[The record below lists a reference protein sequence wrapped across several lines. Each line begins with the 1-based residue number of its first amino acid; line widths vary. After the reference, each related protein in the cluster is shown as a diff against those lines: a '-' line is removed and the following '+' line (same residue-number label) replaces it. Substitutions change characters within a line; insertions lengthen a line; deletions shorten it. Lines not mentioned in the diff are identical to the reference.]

1 MPTTS
6 PTHRLRSALFALCV
20 TAVPAAANAQGVT
33 LTRTERAIV
42 TAVDRRNADGL
53 ALLERLVNINSGTAN
68 HAGVRQVGAL
78 LRERLDALGFT
89 TRWEDATAV
98 DRAGHLVAEHRGPGP
113 KLLLIGHLDT
123 VFEPG
128 SPFQRF
134 ERLND
139 TTARGPGVIDMK
151 GGDVIILQ
159 ALTALKEAGALDGMH
174 VVAYFSG
181 DEEDAGRPLT
191 EARRVLR
198 EVAQGAIAAIGLE
211 NGGGDPATAV
221 VARRGATNWTLRTT
235 GTAGHASQIFRED
248 IGAGAVFEASRILTA
263 FYTTLAG
270 EPLLA
275 FNPGLILG
283 GSNITVDAEGA
294 AGTADGKHNVIAR
307 DVVVTGDI
315 RTISAEQLAR
325 TKTAMEKIVAQHL
338 PHTTATITFD
348 EGYPPLPPSAGNERL
363 LAVYDR
369 ASRDLGTGPVRG
381 VDPARA
387 GAADVAFI
395 NGIVPMIID
404 GLGLSGKND
413 HSDKETA
420 DLRML
425 PVKSKRLA
433 VMLLRLTQ
441 QEAPRP

>member
-1 MPTTS
+1 MPHITRV
-6 PTHRLRSALFALCV
+6 PILLAALGLGALAPHASAQTGAL
-20 TAVPAAANAQGVT
+20 TP
-33 LTRTERAIV
+33 TERAIV
-42 TAVDRRNADGL
+42 AVVDRRNADGL
-53 ALLERLVNINSGTAN
+53 AFLERLVNINSGTAN
-68 HAGVRQVGAL
+68 HAGVRHVGAL

-89 TRWEDATAV
+89 TRWEDGTSV
-98 DRAGHLVAEHRGPGP
+98 GRAGHLVAEHLGPGP

-123 VFEPG
+123 VFEPS

-134 ERLND
+134 ERLSD

-159 ALTALKEAGALDGMH
+159 ALTALKDAGALDGMH
-174 VVAYFSG
+174 IVAYFSG

-198 EVAQGAIAAIGLE
+198 AVAQGAIAAIGLE

-221 VARRGATNWTLRTT
+221 VARRGATGWTLRTT

-283 GSNITVDAEGA
+283 GSNLTLDAEGA
-294 AGTADGKHNVIAR
+294 AGAADGKNNVIAR
-307 DVVVTGDI
+307 EVVVTGDI

-325 TKTAMEKIVAQHL
+325 TKASMERIVGQHL
-338 PHTTATITFD
+338 PHTTATISFK
-348 EGYPPLPPSAGNERL
+348 EGYPPLPPGPGNDRL
-363 LAVYDR
+363 LALYDR
-369 ASRDLGTGPVRG
+369 ASRDIGTGAVRG

-395 NGIVPMIID
+395 SGIVPMVID

-413 HSDKETA
+413 HSDQETA

-425 PVKSKRLA
+425 PIKSKRLA
-433 VMLLRLTQ
+433 VLLLRLTQ

>member
-6 PTHRLRSALFALCV
+6 PTRLLLAALLAAAPV
-20 TAVPAAANAQGVT
+20 TAPAQGAPLSAVE
-33 LTRTERAIV
+33 RTIA
-42 TAVDRRNADGL
+42 TAVDRHNAEGL

-68 HAGVRQVGAL
+68 HDGVRQVGAL

-89 TRWEDATAV
+89 TRWEDATSV

-159 ALTALKEAGALDGMH
+159 ALTALKEAGALDAMH

-198 EVAQGAIAAIGLE
+198 AVAQGAVAAIGLE
-211 NGGGDPATAV
+211 NGAGDPATAV
-221 VARRGATNWTLRTT
+221 VARRGATNWELRTS

-248 IGAGAVFEASRILTA
+248 IGAGAVFEASRILSA

-283 GSNITVDAEGA
+283 GSNLMLTGEGA

-307 DVVVTGDI
+307 HAVVTGDI

-325 TKTAMEKIVAQHL
+325 TKAAMEKIVAQHL

-348 EGYPPLPPSAGNERL
+348 EGYPPLPPGAGNERL
-363 LAVYDR
+363 LAMYDR

-395 NGIVPMIID
+395 HGIVPMIID
-404 GLGLSGKND
+404 GVGLSGKND
-413 HSDKETA
+413 HSDQETA
-420 DLRML
+420 DLRQL
-425 PVKSKRLA
+425 PIKSKRLA
-433 VMLLRLTQ
+433 LLLHRLTREQ
-441 QEAPRP
+441 TPLP

>member
-1 MPTTS
+1 MP
-6 PTHRLRSALFALCV
+6 PISALCLRLSALCV
-20 TAVPAAANAQGVT
+20 MAVPAAASAQGAT
-33 LTRTERAIV
+33 LSAVERAIV

-53 ALLERLVNINSGTAN
+53 AFLERLVNINSGTAN
-68 HAGVRQVGAL
+68 LAGVRQVGAL

-89 TRWEDATAV
+89 TRWEDATSV
-98 DRAGHLVAEHRGPGP
+98 GRAGHLVAEHLGPGP

-134 ERLND
+134 ERLSD

-159 ALTALKEAGALDGMH
+159 ALTALKDAGALDGMH
-174 VVAYFSG
+174 IVAYFSG

-198 EVAQGAIAAIGLE
+198 DVAQGAIAAIGLE
-211 NGGGDPATAV
+211 NGAGDPATAV
-221 VARRGATNWTLRTT
+221 IARRGATGWTLRTT

-283 GSNITVDAEGA
+283 GSNLTIDAEGA
-294 AGTADGKHNVIAR
+294 AGKADGKNNVIAR
-307 DVVVTGDI
+307 EVVVTGDI

-325 TKTAMEKIVAQHL
+325 TKAAMEKIVAQHL
-338 PHTTATITFD
+338 PHTTATITFK
-348 EGYPPLPPSAGNERL
+348 EGYPPLPPSAANERL
-363 LAVYDR
+363 LALYDR
-369 ASRDLGTGPVRG
+369 AARDLGTGAVRG

-395 NGIVPMIID
+395 SGIVPMVID
-404 GLGLSGKND
+404 GIGLSGKND
-413 HSDKETA
+413 HSDQETA

>member
-1 MPTTS
+1 
-6 PTHRLRSALFALCV
+6 V
-20 TAVPAAANAQGVT
+20 TVVPAAATAQGAT
-33 LTRTERAIV
+33 LSATERAIV

-53 ALLERLVNINSGTAN
+53 AFLERLVNINSGTAN
-68 HAGVRQVGAL
+68 HAGVREVGAL

-89 TRWEDATAV
+89 TRWADAPSV

-159 ALTALKEAGALDGMH
+159 ALAALKDAGALDGMH
-174 VVAYFSG
+174 VVAYFGG

-191 EARRVLR
+191 EARRVLQ
-198 EVAQGAIAAIGLE
+198 EVAQDAVAAIGLE
-211 NGGGDPATAV
+211 NGAGDPATAV

-235 GTAGHASQIFRED
+235 GIAGHASQIFRED
-248 IGAGAVFEASRILTA
+248 IGAGAVFEAARILNA

-283 GSNITVDAEGA
+283 GSNLTIDAAGA
-294 AGTADGKHNVIAR
+294 AGTSDGKHNVIAR
-307 DVVVTGDI
+307 DLVVTGDI

-325 TKTAMEKIVAQHL
+325 TTAAMEKIVAQHL
-338 PHTTATITFD
+338 PHTGATITFD

-363 LAVYDR
+363 LAMYDR
-369 ASRDLGTGPVRG
+369 AARDLGTGPVRG

-387 GAADVAFI
+387 GAADVAFLH
-395 NGIVPMIID
+395 GIVPMIID
-404 GLGLSGKND
+404 GVGLSGKND
-413 HSDKETA
+413 HSDQETA
-420 DLRML
+420 DLRQL
-425 PVKSKRLA
+425 PIKSKRLA
-433 VMLLRLTQ
+433 VLLHRLTH
-441 QEAPRP
+441 EHTPRP